1 MPKISVIIPTHSR
14 PHLLPRAIASA
25 LEAGTDLEVIVVD
38 DASSDET
45 AEVCRSIAGIK
56 YVRLER
62 NQGVAG
68 ARNVGI
74 QESSGQYIAFLDDDD
89 LRIAGSLDLQA
100 RALDE
105 NPEAGFICG
114 AMIMADQHY
123 QPTGEVVS
131 PHSAGGDVF
140 WELLELD
147 FPVMGLSALI
157 RKDCFARIGLFKR
170 HLDGI
175 DDWDMFVRIAELY
188 PTLVHKHPVGFY
200 RQPTTQSAQGSSA
213 RAAQLR
219 RVAQHQLTLFALPRA
234 AALPPKQ
241 RYALRQRTKSRIADT
256 LLLSATRLLPQ
267 GELGSACKNILAALQ
282 LAPLRALRPGAYRKL
297 ATQLWRK
304 QTAPVTVEPENLR
317 ASGRL

>member
-25 LEAGTDLEVIVVD
+25 LEAGADLEVIVVD

-45 AEVCRSIAGIK
+45 AEVCKSVAGIK

-68 ARNVGI
+68 ARNLGI
-74 QESSGQYIAFLDDDD
+74 LESSGQYLAFLDDDD

-105 NPEAGFICG
+105 DPEAGFICG
-114 AMIMADQHY
+114 AMIMADQDY

-188 PTLVHKHPVGFY
+188 P
-200 RQPTTQSAQGSSA
+200 A
-213 RAAQLR
+213 
-219 RVAQHQLTLFALPRA
+219 
-234 AALPPKQ
+234 
-241 RYALRQRTKSRIADT
+241 
-256 LLLSATRLLPQ
+256 
-267 GELGSACKNILAALQ
+267 
-282 LAPLRALRPGAYRKL
+282 
-297 ATQLWRK
+297 
-304 QTAPVTVEPENLR
+304 
-317 ASGRL
+317 